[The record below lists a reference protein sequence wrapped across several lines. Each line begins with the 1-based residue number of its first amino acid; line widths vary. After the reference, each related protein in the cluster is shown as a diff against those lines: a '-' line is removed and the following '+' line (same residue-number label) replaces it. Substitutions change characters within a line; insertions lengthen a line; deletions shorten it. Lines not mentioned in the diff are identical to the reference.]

1 VLELIQSTP
10 GFALGLAL
18 VFGLLVG
25 SFLNVVILR
34 LPPRLEWQWRRDSRE
49 ILELPEHYE
58 PAPPGI
64 VVQRSACPKCG
75 HKLAP
80 WENIPL
86 LSFMLLRGR
95 CRGCGT
101 AISWQYPAVELITGL
116 LFAACV
122 WRFGAGPEALAAIV
136 FTGLLVAMSGI
147 DLRTTLLPDQLTYP
161 LLWIGLG
168 LSTMTLFVSP
178 TQAIFGALA
187 GYLSLWSV
195 YWVFKKLTGK
205 EGMGHGDFKLLAA
218 LGAWCGASGILPIV
232 LMSSFIG
239 AIVGSLWI
247 GLRGQDRATPIPFGP
262 YLAAAGWVQL
272 MWGPQLVQA
281 YRGLSGLG

>member
-1 VLELIQSTP
+1 MLDLIQATP
-10 GFALGLAL
+10 GLALGLAL
-18 VFGLLVG
+18 VLGLLVG

-34 LPPRLEWQWRRDSRE
+34 LPPWLEWEWRKTSRE
-49 ILELPEHYE
+49 MLELPEPYE

-64 VVQRSACPKCG
+64 VVKRSACPKCG

-80 WENIPL
+80 WENIPV
-86 LSFMLLRGR
+86 LSWLALRGR
-95 CRGCGT
+95 CRGCGG
-101 AISWQYPAVELITGL
+101 AISAQYPIVELATGL
-116 LFAACV
+116 LFAACI
-122 WRFGAGPEALAAIV
+122 WRFGVGAEGLAALV

-168 LSTMTLFVSP
+168 LATMTLFVSP
-178 TQAIFGALA
+178 VQAIFGALA

-195 YWVFKKLTGK
+195 YWAFKLLTGK

-218 LGAWCGASGILPIV
+218 LGAWCGVAGILPIV

-239 AIVGSLWI
+239 AIVGSVWI
-247 GLRGQDRATPIPFGP
+247 GLRGKDRATPIPFGP

-272 MWGPQLVQA
+272 MWGPQLLQA
-281 YRGLSGLG
+281 YRDYTGLS